1 LKEGGAMGKR
11 AILAAVLFGLLVAGL
26 QVWLVSAILSRPL
39 PSGKTGWERVKVAT
53 VGAKEREPNMSLL
66 EVVSVNYNCN
76 DRIFRVGQPGD
87 TLTLNLLSA
96 IPGHPSNMLE
106 GVVQI
111 YTGETW
117 AGFETRAIALVS
129 IGGGSLPTEVTY
141 DITAGFSHFLYGPIQ
156 SGNYELYF
164 RWVDYTTSE
173 TQITPLGVFLRIDND
188 TLPTF
193 TTSTIPECNPG
204 GIGVAEWSVT
214 AVVDNQPT
222 SWSYEIYSDRDATG
236 SRIYAGS
243 VNSAPSPPACS
254 AWMEVTG
261 IPHDA
266 KSVKLIAT
274 NGNGTAETVV
284 NLFRLPPPVGLSI
297 SADPPGILEGQE
309 VTLNWSVGA
318 NTSRA
323 EIDNG
328 VGTVYHRGNPSLNE
342 PSGSVTVSPAETT
355 TYTITARGGCSEA
368 TDTVT
373 VFVQAVPRVQSAMI
387 RLIAQEGLASAKTA
401 RVDESAKIRL
411 IANDLDRRT
420 HRKVAGHRF
429 NIQPAETRTPHEK
442 VAGHRF
448 NVRAERRKVSGHRF
462 DVRAT
467 RTKVAGHR
475 FRVLYPD
482 RMHVYARNT
491 ATGAVLDLGAIEM
504 DAAELV
510 LTDVAIPD
518 GDWQFWTERESAF
531 WKSNRSRDSQ
541 IVRLASGVPP
551 AVDPLPAVIN
561 LAASVSRA
569 VTTITWDVS
578 HPIAEW
584 GLDFGLWF
592 SETSPVATFV
602 TPTALVEASKMRT
615 SYSAIRRQSGAE
627 YVAVAL
633 IGADGTLGTAAEIE
647 LPWGTS
653 APVSPINQTVGG

>member
-1 LKEGGAMGKR
+1 MPLVEGVSIAYKCGNAVYGSTSTSLSDGATIR
-11 AILAAVLFGLLVAGL
+11 LRF
-26 QVWLVSAILSRPL
+26 
-39 PSGKTGWERVKVAT
+39 
-53 VGAKEREPNMSLL
+53 
-66 EVVSVNYNCN
+66 N
-76 DRIFRVGQPGD
+76 DY
-87 TLTLNLLSA
+87 
-96 IPGHPSNMLE
+96 IPGHGYAMA
-106 GVVQI
+106 GVYFAVGDDTI
-111 YTGETW
+111 WCGETE
-117 AGFETRAIALVS
+117 G
-129 IGGGSLPTEVTY
+129 Y
-141 DITAGFSHFLYGPIQ
+141 YGPFPQ
-156 SGNYELYF
+156 EADFPLTFGAPESYPVPSGQYELL
-164 RWVDYTTSE
+164 WLAGGLNGSTG
-173 TQITPLGVFLRIDND
+173 LFLSIDAD
-188 TLPTF
+188 TLPSF

-204 GIGVAEWSVT
+204 GIGVAEWTVT
-214 AVVDNQPT
+214 AVVDNQPS
-222 SWSYEIYSDRDATG
+222 SWSYEIYSGSEATG

-243 VNSAPSPPACS
+243 VNSPPSPPACS
-254 AWMEVTG
+254 AEMRVTG
-261 IPHDA
+261 IPGNA

-274 NGNGTAETVV
+274 NANGTAETVV
-284 NLFRLPPPVGLSI
+284 NFIVRPPTVSI
-297 SADPPGILEGQE
+297 SADPAGILEGQDA
-309 VTLNWSVGA
+309 TLNWSVGVH
-318 NTSRA
+318 TSFA

-328 VGTVYHRGNPSLNE
+328 VGLVYLRGDPSLDE
-342 PSGSVTVSPAETT
+342 PSGSVTVSPTETT
-355 TYTITARGGCSEA
+355 NYTITARGVCAEFTAS
-368 TDTVT
+368 VT

-387 RLIAQEGLASAKTA
+387 RLIAQEGLASTKTA
-401 RVDESAKIRL
+401 KLDQSAKIRL

-429 NIQPAETRTPHEK
+429 NIQPAEERTPHEK

-518 GDWQFWTERESAF
+518 GDWQFWTERESTF

-541 IVRLASGVPP
+541 VVRLASGVPP

-569 VTTITWDVS
+569 VTTLTWDVS

-633 IGADGTLGTAAEIE
+633 IGSDGSLGQAAEIE
-647 LPWGTS
+647 LPWGTV
-653 APVSPINQTVGG
+653 APASPSNQTVGG

>member
-1 LKEGGAMGKR
+1 MGKR
-11 AILAAVLFGLLVAGL
+11 AILAAVLFWLLVAGL
-26 QVWLVSAILSRPL
+26 QVWLVSAMLSRPL
-39 PSGKTGWERVKVAT
+39 PSGRTGWEVIAT
-53 VGAKEREPNMSLL
+53 DQAKRRSSNMSLV
-66 EVVSVNYNCN
+66 EGVSITYKCGNAVYGSTSTSLSDGATIRLRFN
-76 DRIFRVGQPGD
+76 DY
-87 TLTLNLLSA
+87 
-96 IPGHPSNMLE
+96 IPGHGYAMAAVYFSVGESAILC
-106 GVVQI
+106 
-111 YTGETW
+111 GETE
-117 AGFETRAIALVS
+117 G
-129 IGGGSLPTEVTY
+129 Y
-141 DITAGFSHFLYGPIQ
+141 YGPFPQ
-156 SGNYELYF
+156 EADFPLLFGAPESYPVPSGQYELLWLAGGLSGSTGLF
-164 RWVDYTTSE
+164 LSVDA
-173 TQITPLGVFLRIDND
+173 D

-204 GIGVAEWSVT
+204 GIGVAEWFVT

-222 SWSYEIYSDRDATG
+222 SWSYEIYSGSGATG

-243 VNSAPSPPACS
+243 VNPAPSPPACS

-261 IPHDA
+261 IPRDA
-266 KSVKLIAT
+266 RSVKLIAT
-274 NGNGTAETVV
+274 NANGTAETVV
-284 NLFRLPPPVGLSI
+284 NLSLPVPQGLSI

-309 VTLNWSVGA
+309 VTLNWTVGA
-318 NTSRA
+318 GVSSA

-328 VGTVYHRGNPSLNE
+328 IGLVYSIIAPSLRE
-342 PSGSVTVSPAETT
+342 TSGSVTVSPTETT
-355 TYTITARGGCSEA
+355 TYTITARGSCAEI
-368 TDTVT
+368 TRNVT

-401 RVDESAKIRL
+401 RVDQSAKMRL

-448 NVRAERRKVSGHRF
+448 NIRAERRKVSGHRF

-510 LTDVAIPD
+510 LTDVAIAP
-518 GDWQFWTERESAF
+518 GTYEFWTERESTF

-584 GLDFGLWF
+584 GLNFGLWF

-633 IGADGTLGTAAEIE
+633 IGSDGSLGQAAELE
-647 LPWGTS
+647 LPWGTV
-653 APVSPINQTVGG
+653 APVSPSNQTVGG